1 MTLLFLLGS
10 HQLMTSQHQIK
21 VNAKVDP
28 ISREITVEQQ
38 IIYKNNTSTSI
49 EIIYLNDWVSS
60 YSTSDTPLVKK
71 FLNEFNTQ
79 LYIAKEKDR
88 GRTRMVSITDAEGNP
103 IKFERPRDQQD
114 FLKLILEQPLDQ
126 NESISIQLK
135 YILKI
140 QNDRFTGY
148 GFNKNGDFILNTW
161 YLTPAVFDGVEWKLY
176 SNLNFDDPYA
186 AKSSVDLTIQIP
198 PNYHVFSDL
207 NKSEFTRSNV
217 GFQYHFSGQDIKDH
231 KIYITKE
238 DFKRFRFGSNEI
250 VSNIS
255 HKTIGLQKEH
265 EILNRVDA
273 FLKQNLQTI
282 TKDKILLSKIDLK
295 KNDIYGL
302 ALLPDFLSPFPKEFK
317 YELVIAKNLIKK
329 HLDQYF
335 VVDPRTDYWL
345 KNGFQMLLF
354 IKYLDTYYPDQKLIG
369 KLANMWGIKGYNF
382 SKLNYNE
389 QFRLTF
395 YQMMRLGRDQAL
407 SIPKD
412 KLLSFNE
419 RFTSYYKAAIAL
431 LYLKS
436 YIKADNEILWIQEII
451 KIHNGNL
458 TSTADFELYIKSKTS
473 KDLEWF
479 FDKFTK
485 ESFASDYK
493 IKSVETE
500 NDSLR
505 LTIRNLKKGAYPITL
520 SSLENGSLTKSQW
533 IEGFE
538 GEKTLVL
545 ADSTSNQLVLNYK
558 HESPEFNR
566 NNNWKSF
573 GSYVLNKPL
582 QLRFLRDYQNPN
594 NYQLNIMP
602 LFEFQ
607 NIYDG
612 VKLGLNFNNRGL
624 LAKPVIF
631 AIAPTYGLK
640 SKTITGSAKVIFNKF
655 HEDSELFKTMLGL
668 TMDRASFDYGAFIT
682 KIQPFAQF
690 TFRPQDDLRSNSLNR
705 LQLRYI
711 NIQKDESRNPLDD
724 NTIPPYQVF
733 NVRYLSLDNNIAD
746 FKKWYVGLQ
755 FSENFGKINF
765 NYEIRKRT
773 PSDRHYNFRLFAGA
787 FLYNTL
793 PETETNFNYALDR
806 PENYLFEYN
815 YLGQSEDSGILTQ
828 QLVVAEGGFKSKL
841 NPAYAN
847 QWITTLNASASI
859 WRYIQAYGDVGFIK
873 NKGNKPFFGYDSGIR
888 LDLILDYFELYFPV
902 YSNLGWE
909 VSQANYSEK
918 IRFVITTDISKLAGL
933 FTRKWF

>member
-1 MTLLFLLGS
+1 MTLLLLFGS
-10 HQLMTSQHQIK
+10 HQLMTSQHQMK
-21 VNAKVDP
+21 VNANFDP
-28 ISREITVEQQ
+28 ISKEITVEQE
-38 IIYKNNTSTSI
+38 INYINNTSISI
-49 EIIYLNDWVSS
+49 EVIYLNDWISS
-60 YSTSDTPLVKK
+60 YSTSGTPLVKK
-71 FLNEFNTQ
+71 FLNEYNTQ

-88 GRTRMVSITDAEGNP
+88 GRTEIESITTAEGDP
-103 IKFERPRDQQD
+103 IKFERHKDQQD
-114 FLKLILEQPLDQ
+114 FLKIILEQPLGQ
-126 NESISIQLK
+126 NEAISIQLK
-135 YILKI
+135 YVLKI
-140 QNDRFTGY
+140 QNARFTGY
-148 GFNKNGDFILNTW
+148 GFNKNGNFILNAW
-161 YLTPAVFDGVEWKLY
+161 YLTPAVFDGLEWKLY
-176 SNLNFDDPYA
+176 SNLSFDDPYA
-186 AKSSVDLTIQIP
+186 AKSNVDLIVHTP
-198 PNYHVFSDL
+198 PTYNVYSNL
-207 NKSEFTRSNV
+207 KRSELIKSNI
-217 GFQYHFSGQDIKDH
+217 GFQYHFSGQGVKDH
-231 KIYITKE
+231 KIHITNE
-238 DFKRFRFGSNEI
+238 DFKRIEIGSNEI
-250 VSNIS
+250 VTNIS
-255 HKTIGLQKEH
+255 HKTILAEKER
-265 EILNRVDA
+265 EIISRVNA
-273 FLKQNLQTI
+273 FLKQNLHTI
-282 TKDKILLSKIDLK
+282 NEDKILLSKIDLK
-295 KNDIYGL
+295 KNDLYGL

-317 YELVIAKNLIKK
+317 YELAIAKNLIKI
-329 HLDQYF
+329 HLDQHLTI
-335 VVDPRTDYWL
+335 DPRTEYWL

-354 IKYLDTYYPDQKLIG
+354 LKYLDTYYPDQKLIG
-369 KLANMWGIKGYNF
+369 KLANIWGIKGYNF
-382 SKLNYNE
+382 AKLNYNE

-407 SIPKD
+407 TTPKN

-436 YIKADNEILWIQEII
+436 YIKADNEILWIQEFI

-473 KDLEWF
+473 KDLDWF
-479 FDKFTK
+479 FDKFTR
-485 ESFASDYK
+485 ESLASDYK
-493 IKSVETE
+493 IKSVESVG
-500 NDSLR
+500 DSLK
-505 LTIRNLKKGAYPITL
+505 LNIKNLRKGAYPVTL
-520 SSLENGSLTKSQW
+520 SFFENGHLMKSRW
-533 IEGFE
+533 IEGFR
-538 GEKTLVL
+538 GEKSITL
-545 ADSTSNQLVLNYK
+545 ADSTSNQLVLNYQN
-558 HESPEFNR
+558 ESPEFNL
-566 NNNWKSF
+566 NNNWKSI
-573 GSYVLNKPL
+573 GSYVFNKPL

-602 LFEFQ
+602 LTEFQ

-612 VKLGLNFNNRGL
+612 VKLGLNFNNRGI

-640 SKTITGSAKVIFNKF
+640 SKTITGSAKVLFNKF

-668 TMDRASFDYGAFIT
+668 TIDRASFDYGAFIT

-690 TFRPQDDLRSNSLNR
+690 TFRPQNDLRSNSLKR

-746 FKKWYVGLQ
+746 FKKWYIGLQ
-755 FSENFGKINF
+755 FSENFGKINL
-765 NYEIRKRT
+765 NYEFRKRT
-773 PSDRHYNFRLFAGA
+773 PKDRHYNLRIFAGA

-793 PETETNFNYALDR
+793 LETETNFNYALDR

-815 YLGQSEDSGILTQ
+815 YLGQSEDSGILAQ
-828 QLVVAEGGFKSKL
+828 QLLVAEGGFKSKL

-859 WRYIQAYGDVGFIK
+859 WRYIQAYSDVGFIK

-888 LDLILDYFELYFPV
+888 MDLIIDYFELYFPV

-909 VSQANYSEK
+909 ISQANYSEK

>member
-1 MTLLFLLGS
+1 MILLLLFGS

-28 ISREITVEQQ
+28 ISNEITIEQK
-38 IIYKNNTSTSI
+38 IIYRNNASTSI
-49 EIIYLNDWVSS
+49 KFIYLNDWISS

-88 GRTRMVSITDAEGNP
+88 GRTKIESITTAEGDP
-103 IKFERPRDQQD
+103 IKFERPTDQQD
-114 FLKLILEQPLDQ
+114 FLKIILDQPLDQ
-126 NESISIQLK
+126 NKTISIQLK

-140 QNDRFTGY
+140 QNSRFTGY
-148 GFNKNGDFILNTW
+148 GFNKNGNFILNAW
-161 YLTPAVFDGVEWKLY
+161 YLTPAVFDGTEWKLY
-176 SNLNFDDPYA
+176 SNLNFDNPYA
-186 AKSSVDLTIQIP
+186 AKSNVDLTVHTP
-198 PNYHVFSDL
+198 PTYRVYSNLKWSEL
-207 NKSEFTRSNV
+207 TKSNI
-217 GFQYHFSGQDIKDH
+217 GFQYHFKGQDVKDH
-231 KIYITKE
+231 KIHITNE
-238 DFKRFRFGSNEI
+238 DFKRFKFGSNEI
-250 VSNIS
+250 VTNIS
-255 HKTIGLQKEH
+255 HKTIETEKER
-265 EILNRVDA
+265 EIFSRVDA
-273 FLKQNLQTI
+273 FLKQNLHTI
-282 TKDKILLSKIDLK
+282 TEDKILLSKIDLK
-295 KNDIYGL
+295 KNDLYGL

-317 YELVIAKNLIKK
+317 YELAIAKNLIKK
-329 HLDQYF
+329 HLDQHLA
-335 VVDPRTDYWL
+335 VDPRTDYWL

-354 IKYLDTYYPDQKLIG
+354 INYLDTYYPDQKLIG
-369 KLANMWGIKGYNF
+369 KLANIWGIKGYNF
-382 SKLNYNE
+382 AKLNYNE
-389 QFRLTF
+389 QFRLTY

-407 SIPKD
+407 TTPKD

-419 RFTSYYKAAIAL
+419 RFNSYYKAAIAL

-436 YIKADNEILWIQEII
+436 YIKADNEMLWIQEFI

-473 KDLEWF
+473 IDLEWF

-493 IKSVETE
+493 IKSVKSVG
-500 NDSLR
+500 DSLM
-505 LTIRNLKKGAYPITL
+505 LSIKNLRKGAYPVTL
-520 SSLENGSLTKSQW
+520 SSLENGNLTKTQW

-538 GEKTLVL
+538 EEKNIVL
-545 ADSTSNQLVLNYK
+545 ADSTSNQLVLNYQN
-558 HESPEFNR
+558 ESPEFNF
-566 NNNWKSF
+566 NNNWKSI
-573 GSYVLNKPL
+573 GSYVFNKPL

-594 NYQLNIMP
+594 NYQLNIIP
-602 LFEFQ
+602 LTEFQ

-624 LAKPVIF
+624 LAKPLIF

-640 SKTITGSAKVIFNKF
+640 SKTITGGAKVIFNKY
-655 HEDSELFKTMLGL
+655 HEDSALFNTMLGL
-668 TMDRASFDYGAFIT
+668 TMERASFDYSAFIT

-690 TFRPQDDLRSNSLNR
+690 TFRPQENLRSNSLNR

-755 FSENFGKINF
+755 FSEDFGKINL

-773 PSDRHYNFRLFAGA
+773 PKDRHYNLRLFAGA

-815 YLGQSEDSGILTQ
+815 YLGQSEDSGILAQ

-859 WRYIQAYGDVGFIK
+859 WRYVQAYGDVGFIK

-888 LDLILDYFELYFPV
+888 IDLIIDYFELYFPV

-909 VSQANYSEK
+909 ISQVNYSEK
-918 IRFVITTDISKLAGL
+918 IRFVLTTDISKLAGL